1 VETLELSILYFVIE
15 IYEKSSRMQL
25 DRLLTNR
32 ETANRLNITPILG
45 IVQDYRRKII
55 RHVNN
60 AS

>member
-1 VETLELSILYFVIE
+1 METLEFSILYFVIE
-15 IYEKSSRMQL
+15 IYEKSSRVQL

-32 ETANRLNITPILG
+32 ETANRLNITPVLDT
-45 IVQDYRRKII
+45 VQNYGRKII